1 MTHRTADDIAELYK
15 GAGDVVTLINST
27 KPSYLSDAAWKDMI
41 KRNWRHLEIIKA
53 YKQDDDTTSIWTTE
67 DFTAIDA
74 AIITCKG
81 IQA

>member
-53 YKQDDDTTSIWTTE
+53 
-67 DFTAIDA
+67 
-74 AIITCKG
+74 
-81 IQA
+81 